1 MEYGQSA
8 VNDRVQYNGEK
19 VHSWKPPCSCGVE
32 LEEIQDERGVIKG
45 EKVHSWKPP
54 CSCGVSIDDVLE

>member
-1 MEYGQSA
+1 MEYKDAKYSPK
-8 VNDRVQYNGEK
+8 K

-32 LEEIQDERGVIKG
+32 LGEALKIEGDSEMYVK

-54 CSCGVSIDDVLE
+54 CSCGVSLDEVVE